1 MLFCKSFGLVGL
13 FSGAVLRL
21 PYNTDLSYNHP
32 PESGAK
38 QNKMDE
44 LTLKNLELLE
54 KLGYSYEGKSNKFWS
69 ANHEL
74 YVNLPLMHCNDL
86 VRVMNVI
93 INFEKELAY
102 NSGEAT
108 AQRKMRSAL
117 GL

>member
-1 MLFCKSFGLVGL
+1 
-13 FSGAVLRL
+13 
-21 PYNTDLSYNHP
+21 
-32 PESGAK
+32 
-38 QNKMDE
+38 MDE

-54 KLGYSYEGKSNKFWS
+54 KLGYFYEEKSNKFW
-69 ANHEL
+69 ATNHEL

-102 NSGEAT
+102 NSGEDS
-108 AQRKMRSAL
+108 AQRKMRSAI